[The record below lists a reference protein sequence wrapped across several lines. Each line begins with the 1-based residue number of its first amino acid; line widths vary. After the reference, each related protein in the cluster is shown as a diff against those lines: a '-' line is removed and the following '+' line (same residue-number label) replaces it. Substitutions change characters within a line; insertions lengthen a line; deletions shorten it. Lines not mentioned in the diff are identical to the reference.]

1 MQRSDMQQSIAA
13 AAAVVMGYA
22 AMQCDEQL
30 TYVIDHRRRV
40 SCMRVSVV
48 SPAFAGLS
56 RSML

>member
-1 MQRSDMQQSIAA
+1 MQHRDMQQSIA

-40 SCMRVSVV
+40 SCMRGSVV

>member
-1 MQRSDMQQSIAA
+1 MQRSNTQQSIVAA
-13 AAAVVMGYA
+13 VVVMGYA
-22 AMQCDEQL
+22 AVQCDEQL

>member
-1 MQRSDMQQSIAA
+1 MQRSDMQQSIA

-40 SCMRVSVV
+40 SCMHGSVV

>member
-1 MQRSDMQQSIAA
+1 MQRSNMQQSIA

-22 AMQCDEQL
+22 AMQCDKQL

-40 SCMRVSVV
+40 TCMHGSVV